1 MTGTIGWV
9 ELREK
14 FRGALVGAAV
24 GDALGARF
32 EGMASVGQ
40 ADLGRLTE
48 EPGPLRYTDDTHM
61 TLGMAESLVERKG
74 FDGHHMAGLFARN
87 FKAEPWRGYG
97 PGPPQVFHLL
107 GQGEPWDEASRGL
120 FGGRGSFGNG
130 GAMRVAP
137 AALFAFD
144 DMEAV
149 ESLSRKTALITH
161 SHELGIEGA
170 ALQACAIAL
179 ALQRS
184 VATGGI
190 DPAAFVNELR
200 AYVRAPEYLKKLERV
215 GQLLALG
222 GPSHRGEVVAQLGNG
237 IEAFESVPTAICA
250 FLGTPDS
257 FAGVVTYA
265 ISLGGDTDTIACM
278 AGAIAGAY
286 LGLESIPVQW
296 RTRVEDSARLQE
308 LADSLLALAQATE

>member
-237 IEAFESVPTAICA
+237 IEALHAFQHPPLRRHALVTLGFRFEVSRLT
-250 FLGTPDS
+250 LG
-257 FAGVVTYA
+257 
-265 ISLGGDTDTIACM
+265 
-278 AGAIAGAY
+278 
-286 LGLESIPVQW
+286 SIPKLFPAKQGIQRRISRHTGNLGVAAFYCIQSNCP
-296 RTRVEDSARLQE
+296 RVPQFFVSIG
-308 LADSLLALAQATE
+308 